1 MLEQNLTGFIAANV
15 TLIQP
20 WYAIMLGTLSG
31 VLSAGIGALAVY
43 LATIRAQK
51 REDIK
56 KLIEGRKGVYLD
68 FILYGSLIGN
78 GSSDQNDKN
87 RFTKSVFDI
96 MVLGSPEVI
105 AKLRGANLQQ
115 NDQKKM
121 KRAIGSLIPIMAR
134 ELQGEDIYEI
144 VDQIM
149 KSAGN
154 SSEKSEV

>member
-1 MLEQNLTGFIAANV
+1 
-15 TLIQP
+15 
-20 WYAIMLGTLSG
+20 
-31 VLSAGIGALAVY
+31 